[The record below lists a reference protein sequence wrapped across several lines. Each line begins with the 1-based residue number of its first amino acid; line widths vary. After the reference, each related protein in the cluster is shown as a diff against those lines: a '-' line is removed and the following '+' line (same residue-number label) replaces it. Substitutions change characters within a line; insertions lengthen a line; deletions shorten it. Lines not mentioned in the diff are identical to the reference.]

1 VYLNRFICGTP
12 QPSCHRLLARI
23 ERGYNVLTFDG
34 PGQYGPI
41 HRERMPFRTD
51 WEAVVTPIVDFALSL
66 PGVDPERIVLMG
78 VSMGGVLAP
87 RAAAFEKRI
96 AALVANDGIY
106 DFGAPQIAAV
116 PPDQREAFVAALNQK
131 EAPELD
137 RVLEESMN
145 RSPTSKWAGEHS
157 RFVMGE
163 STAHAT
169 FAKVLKFNLRD
180 GIAEKIA
187 CPTLVLEAEDH
198 VLQGSATGALRPSHL
213 PEDSHALHGGGGR
226 RRPLPIG
233 AHRLA
238 FGRIYDWL
246 DDTLRD
252 IA

>member
-1 VYLNRFICGTP
+1 
-12 QPSCHRLLARI
+12 
-23 ERGYNVLTFDG
+23 
-34 PGQYGPI
+34 
-41 HRERMPFRTD
+41 
-51 WEAVVTPIVDFALSL
+51 
-66 PGVDPERIVLMG
+66 
-78 VSMGGVLAP
+78 
-87 RAAAFEKRI
+87 
-96 AALVANDGIY
+96 VADDGIY

-137 RVLEESMN
+137 RVLEEGMN

-198 VLQGSATGALRPSHL
+198 VLQGQPQELYDHLICPKTLMRFTVEEGA
-213 PEDSHALHGGGGR
+213 
-226 RRPLPIG
+226 G
-233 AHRLA
+233 AHCQ
-238 FGRIYDWL
+238 
-246 DDTLRD
+246 
-252 IA
+252 